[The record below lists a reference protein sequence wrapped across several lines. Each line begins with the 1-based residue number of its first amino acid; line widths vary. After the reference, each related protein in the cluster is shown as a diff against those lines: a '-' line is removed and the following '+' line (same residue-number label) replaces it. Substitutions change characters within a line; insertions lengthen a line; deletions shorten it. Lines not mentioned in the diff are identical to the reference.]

1 MRLSPPTL
9 ASRDFS
15 DLLRF
20 RTHGLTQTALSTAAC
35 GFMMGVDRD
44 GCCCFGSRSAN
55 AAACYT
61 YFLSLAG
68 KMSSQSSV
76 FNMFVVALSM

>member
-1 MRLSPPTL
+1 MLM
-9 ASRDFS
+9 A
-15 DLLRF
+15 
-20 RTHGLTQTALSTAAC
+20 
-35 GFMMGVDRD
+35 MVMGVDRD